1 MLYLQIE
8 SILIQI
14 SINLFVV
21 VTNASTT
28 TVTVTEVPVMSPKDF
43 EEACKQPV
51 IIGTVVSMAAMVPVN
66 FIGMFAMFSK
76 LFNVKK
82 NFSDEF
88 GGRNRRTLSPNT
100 TKDLVFMTLLFPIQ
114 EVVLLI

>member
-1 MLYLQIE
+1 LLYLQIE

-43 EEACKQPV
+43 EDACKQPV

-76 LFNVKK
+76 LEKMFNPHRLMAIQRQKK
-82 NFSDEF
+82 
-88 GGRNRRTLSPNT
+88 
-100 TKDLVFMTLLFPIQ
+100 LLRGMSKKK
-114 EVVLLI
+114 

>member
-1 MLYLQIE
+1 LLFFQKE

-43 EEACKQPV
+43 EDACKQPV
-51 IIGTVVSMAAMVPVN
+51 IIGTVVSLMAMVPVN

-76 LFNVKK
+76 LEKMFNPHRLMAIQRQKK
-82 NFSDEF
+82 LF
-88 GGRNRRTLSPNT
+88 RRIWR
-100 TKDLVFMTLLFPIQ
+100 KK
-114 EVVLLI
+114 